1 MPYREIDSATKIQ
14 ALTLVYTGYSIKK
27 ISQITGI
34 SISQIYKLRNQAEE
48 RGYNYL
54 QNKRLKLEYILD
66 KPHSGRPKTYTED
79 TEAKLVSII
88 SYNRNGRELNLEK
101 LAYRIGC
108 SATTI
113 RRMLVKQGYKK
124 VKLIIKPGLTYNA
137 SGSI

>member
-1 MPYREIDSATKIQ
+1 MSYREIDSATKIQ

-54 QNKRLKLEYILD
+54 QDKKFKLEYVLD
-66 KPHSGRPKTYTED
+66 KPYLGRPKTYIED

-88 SYNRNGRELNLEK
+88 SYNRNGRELNLGETC
-101 LAYRIGC
+101 LSNRLFCHYY
-108 SATTI
+108 SS
-113 RRMLVKQGYKK
+113 
-124 VKLIIKPGLTYNA
+124 NA
-137 SGSI
+137 R